1 MTILLNNNPL
11 ELPNDFMT
19 LEDLV
24 KWKNIPTQGTA
35 IALNEKL
42 IKQQQWSVIKLNNLD
57 QVTVISA
64 AFGG

>member
-1 MTILLNNNPL
+1 MTIFLNNNPL

>member
-1 MTILLNNNPL
+1 MTIFLNNNPL

-24 KWKNIPTQGTA
+24 KWKKIPTQGTA

-42 IKQQQWSVIKLNNLD
+42 IKQQHWSVIKLNNLD

>member
-1 MTILLNNNPL
+1 MTIFVNNNPL

>member
-1 MTILLNNNPL
+1 MTILFNNTPL

>member
-1 MTILLNNNPL
+1 MLIIYNNKHT

-24 KWKNIPTQGTA
+24 EWKQIRPQGTA
-35 IALNEKL
+35 IAVNNNIVTKD
-42 IKQQQWSVIKLNNLD
+42 QWGAYRLKEMDRI
-57 QVTVISA
+57 TVISA